1 MIGKYS
7 DEMTFD
13 YIMNR
18 MLESVPDTVDKR
30 EGSIIYDA
38 LAPAAAELV
47 KCYMELDVVMDE
59 TFVDTASLQYLMLR
73 CKERGVAI
81 QGETAAV
88 IEGVFTPSSVELTAG
103 LRFNCDEV
111 NYTITEKI
119 SAGHYKLEAE
129 TLGTVGNKYTGL
141 LLPIQTVNG
150 LDTAQI
156 AAVLIPAEDGDT
168 TDTLREKYYASIDG
182 EAFGGNVA
190 DYREKVNAITGVGG
204 VKVYPVWNG
213 GGTVKLTII
222 ASDYTAPSS
231 ELISKVQT
239 AIDPEGN
246 QGEGLGLAPIGHTVT
261 VAGARCADI
270 AITTNITFATGWAW
284 SSAQSQVESA
294 VKMYFAELAKV
305 WADSATTVVRISQI
319 ETHLLALDCVVD
331 VEDTTVNGS
340 VKNIELAADD
350 VRKKLQDYLP
360 PILLKTYEFPLL
372 CETEQPEI
380 DRLHDAADAVLDAQF
395 LSTAGEYAI
404 QRYEKIFGVVPQDTD
419 TLDERRFK
427 VLTRINTQLPFS
439 VRRLRQ
445 QLATLCGEDGYKLE
459 LDGDRYTLTVKVALT
474 AKRNQQ
480 AVEELL
486 ADIVPANMICTTSLL
501 YNQHADLTRF
511 THAQL
516 ALLTHFEIR
525 EEVLPDG
532 E

>member
-1 MIGKYS
+1 MIGRYS

-88 IEGVFTPSSVELTAG
+88 IEGVFTPSTVELSAG

-150 LDTAQI
+150 LETAQI

-204 VKVYPVWNG
+204 TKVYPVWNG

-222 ASDYTAPSS
+222 ASDFTAPST

-239 AIDPEGN
+239 AIDPEQN
-246 QGEGLGLAPIGHTVT
+246 HGEGLGLAPIGHSVTVT
-261 VAGARCADI
+261 GAKYADI
-270 AITTNITFATGWAW
+270 AITANVTFASGWNW
-284 SSAQSQVESA
+284 ENGKSQIVSAA
-294 VKMYFAELAKV
+294 NAYLDELCKA
-305 WADSATTVVRISQI
+305 WADSETTVVRISQI
-319 ETHLLALDCVVD
+319 ETHLLTADCVVD
-331 VEDTTVNGS
+331 VDGTTVNGDT
-340 VKNIELAADD
+340 KNIELAADEIP
-350 VRKKLQDYLP
+350 R
-360 PILLKTYEFPLL
+360 LKTIGGAP
-372 CETEQPEI
+372 
-380 DRLHDAADAVLDAQF
+380 
-395 LSTAGEYAI
+395 
-404 QRYEKIFGVVPQDTD
+404 
-419 TLDERRFK
+419 
-427 VLTRINTQLPFS
+427 
-439 VRRLRQ
+439 
-445 QLATLCGEDGYKLE
+445 
-459 LDGDRYTLTVKVALT
+459 
-474 AKRNQQ
+474 
-480 AVEELL
+480 
-486 ADIVPANMICTTSLL
+486 
-501 YNQHADLTRF
+501 
-511 THAQL
+511 
-516 ALLTHFEIR
+516 
-525 EEVLPDG
+525 
-532 E
+532 

>member
-38 LAPAAAELV
+38 LSPAAAELV

-150 LDTAQI
+150 LETAQI

-190 DYREKVNAITGVGG
+190 DYKEKVNAITGVGG

-222 ASDYTAPSS
+222 ASDFTAPST

-239 AIDPEGN
+239 AIDPEQN
-246 QGEGLGLAPIGHTVT
+246 HGEGMGLAPIGHTVT
-261 VAGARCADI
+261 VTGAKYADL
-270 AITTNITFATGWAW
+270 AITANVTFAAGWNWENGKSQLVSAANAYLNELCKEW
-284 SSAQSQVESA
+284 SEN
-294 VKMYFAELAKV
+294 K
-305 WADSATTVVRISQI
+305 TTVVRISQI
-319 ETHLLALDCVVD
+319 ETHLLTADCVVD
-331 VEDTTVNGS
+331 VDGTTVNGDT
-340 VKNIELAADD
+340 KNIELAAD
-350 VRKKLQDYLP
+350 
-360 PILLKTYEFPLL
+360 
-372 CETEQPEI
+372 EI
-380 DRLHDAADAVLDAQF
+380 PR
-395 LSTAGEYAI
+395 LSTIGGA
-404 QRYEKIFGVVPQDTD
+404 
-419 TLDERRFK
+419 
-427 VLTRINTQLPFS
+427 S
-439 VRRLRQ
+439 
-445 QLATLCGEDGYKLE
+445 
-459 LDGDRYTLTVKVALT
+459 
-474 AKRNQQ
+474 
-480 AVEELL
+480 
-486 ADIVPANMICTTSLL
+486 
-501 YNQHADLTRF
+501 
-511 THAQL
+511 
-516 ALLTHFEIR
+516 
-525 EEVLPDG
+525 
-532 E
+532 

>member
-88 IEGVFTPSSVELTAG
+88 IEGVFTPPSVELTAG

-119 SAGHYKLEAE
+119 SVGHYKLEAE

-150 LDTAQI
+150 LETAQI

-204 VKVYPVWNG
+204 VKAYPVWNG

-239 AIDPEGN
+239 AIDPEQN
-246 QGEGLGLAPIGHTVT
+246 HGEGLGLAPIGHTVT
-261 VAGARCADI
+261 VTGAKYADLT
-270 AITTNITFATGWAW
+270 ITANVTFAAGWNW
-284 SSAQSQVESA
+284 DNGKSQLVSAA
-294 VKMYFAELAKV
+294 NAYLDELRKN
-305 WADSATTVVRISQI
+305 WADSETTVVRISQI
-319 ETHLLALDCVVD
+319 ETHLLTADCVVD
-331 VEDTTVNGS
+331 VDGTTVNGDT
-340 VKNIELAADD
+340 KNIELAAD
-350 VRKKLQDYLP
+350 
-360 PILLKTYEFPLL
+360 
-372 CETEQPEI
+372 EI
-380 DRLHDAADAVLDAQF
+380 PR
-395 LSTAGEYAI
+395 LSTIGGA
-404 QRYEKIFGVVPQDTD
+404 
-419 TLDERRFK
+419 
-427 VLTRINTQLPFS
+427 S
-439 VRRLRQ
+439 
-445 QLATLCGEDGYKLE
+445 
-459 LDGDRYTLTVKVALT
+459 
-474 AKRNQQ
+474 
-480 AVEELL
+480 
-486 ADIVPANMICTTSLL
+486 
-501 YNQHADLTRF
+501 
-511 THAQL
+511 
-516 ALLTHFEIR
+516 
-525 EEVLPDG
+525 
-532 E
+532 

>member
-1 MIGKYS
+1 MIGRYS

-38 LAPAAAELV
+38 LAPAAAELA
-47 KCYMELDVVMDE
+47 KAYMELDVVMDE

-88 IEGVFTPSSVELTAG
+88 IEGVFTPPSVELTAG

-111 NYTITEKI
+111 NYVVTEKI

-129 TLGTVGNKYTGL
+129 TLGTVGNKYSGK
-141 LLPIQTVNG
+141 LLPIQTVTG

-168 TDTLREKYYASIDG
+168 T
-182 EAFGGNVA
+182 GNVA

-222 ASDYTAPSS
+222 ASDYTAPST

-239 AIDPEGN
+239 AIDPEQN
-246 QGEGLGLAPIGHTVT
+246 HGEGLGLAPIGHTVT
-261 VAGARCADI
+261 VTGARYADV
-270 AITTNITFATGWAW
+270 AITTNITIATGWAW

-294 VKMYFAELAKV
+294 VKTYFAELAKI

-340 VKNIELAADD
+340 VKNIELAAD
-350 VRKKLQDYLP
+350 
-360 PILLKTYEFPLL
+360 
-372 CETEQPEI
+372 EI
-380 DRLHDAADAVLDAQF
+380 PRLD
-395 LSTAGEYAI
+395 SIG
-404 QRYEKIFGVVPQDTD
+404 G
-419 TLDERRFK
+419 
-427 VLTRINTQLPFS
+427 
-439 VRRLRQ
+439 
-445 QLATLCGEDGYKLE
+445 AT
-459 LDGDRYTLTVKVALT
+459 
-474 AKRNQQ
+474 
-480 AVEELL
+480 
-486 ADIVPANMICTTSLL
+486 
-501 YNQHADLTRF
+501 
-511 THAQL
+511 
-516 ALLTHFEIR
+516 
-525 EEVLPDG
+525 
-532 E
+532 

>member
-38 LAPAAAELV
+38 LAPAAAELA
-47 KCYMELDVVMDE
+47 KTYMELDVVMDE

-150 LDTAQI
+150 LETAQI

-213 GGTVKLTII
+213 GGTVKLTVI

-239 AIDPEGN
+239 AIDPEQN
-246 QGEGLGLAPIGHTVT
+246 HGEGMGLAPIGHTVT
-261 VAGARCADI
+261 VAGAKYADLT
-270 AITTNITFATGWAW
+270 ITANVTFAAGWNW
-284 SSAQSQVESA
+284 ENGKSQLVSAA
-294 VKMYFAELAKV
+294 NAYLDELCKA
-305 WADSATTVVRISQI
+305 WADSETTVVRISQI
-319 ETHLLALDCVVD
+319 ETHLLTADCVVD
-331 VEDTTVNGS
+331 VDGTTVNGDT
-340 VKNIELAADD
+340 KNIELAAD
-350 VRKKLQDYLP
+350 
-360 PILLKTYEFPLL
+360 
-372 CETEQPEI
+372 EI
-380 DRLHDAADAVLDAQF
+380 PR
-395 LSTAGEYAI
+395 LSTIGGA
-404 QRYEKIFGVVPQDTD
+404 
-419 TLDERRFK
+419 
-427 VLTRINTQLPFS
+427 S
-439 VRRLRQ
+439 
-445 QLATLCGEDGYKLE
+445 
-459 LDGDRYTLTVKVALT
+459 
-474 AKRNQQ
+474 
-480 AVEELL
+480 
-486 ADIVPANMICTTSLL
+486 
-501 YNQHADLTRF
+501 
-511 THAQL
+511 
-516 ALLTHFEIR
+516 
-525 EEVLPDG
+525 
-532 E
+532 

>member
-1 MIGKYS
+1 MIGRYS

-59 TFVDTASLQYLMLR
+59 TFVDTASLQYLQLR

-88 IEGVFTPSSVELTAG
+88 IEGVFTPSSVELTSG

-111 NYTITEKI
+111 NYVVTEKI

-150 LDTAQI
+150 LETAQI

-222 ASDYTAPSS
+222 ASDFTAPSS

-261 VAGARCADI
+261 VTGAKYADLT
-270 AITTNITFATGWAW
+270 ITANVTFAAGWNW
-284 SSAQSQVESA
+284 ENGKSQLVSAA
-294 VKMYFAELAKV
+294 NAYLDELCKA
-305 WADSATTVVRISQI
+305 WADSETTVVRISQI
-319 ETHLLALDCVVD
+319 ETHLLTADCIVD
-331 VEDTTVNGS
+331 IDGTTVNGS
-340 VKNIELAADD
+340 TKNIELAADEIP
-350 VRKKLQDYLP
+350 R
-360 PILLKTYEFPLL
+360 LKTIGGAP
-372 CETEQPEI
+372 
-380 DRLHDAADAVLDAQF
+380 
-395 LSTAGEYAI
+395 
-404 QRYEKIFGVVPQDTD
+404 
-419 TLDERRFK
+419 
-427 VLTRINTQLPFS
+427 
-439 VRRLRQ
+439 
-445 QLATLCGEDGYKLE
+445 
-459 LDGDRYTLTVKVALT
+459 
-474 AKRNQQ
+474 
-480 AVEELL
+480 
-486 ADIVPANMICTTSLL
+486 
-501 YNQHADLTRF
+501 
-511 THAQL
+511 
-516 ALLTHFEIR
+516 
-525 EEVLPDG
+525 
-532 E
+532 

>member
-1 MIGKYS
+1 MIGRYS

-47 KCYMELDVVMDE
+47 KCYTELDVVMDE

-73 CKERGVAI
+73 CKERGVTI

-88 IEGVFTPSSVELTAG
+88 IEGVFTPSSLDLSAG

-111 NYTITEKI
+111 NYVVTEKI

-150 LDTAQI
+150 LETAQI

-182 EAFGGNVA
+182 EAFGGNVS

-222 ASDYTAPSS
+222 ASDFTAPSA
-231 ELISKVQT
+231 ELINKVQT

-261 VAGARCADI
+261 VTGAKYADLTV
-270 AITTNITFATGWAW
+270 AANVTFAAGWTW
-284 SSAQSQVESA
+284 TSAKSQIESA
-294 VKMYFAELAKV
+294 VRAYFSELAKA
-305 WADSATTVVRISQI
+305 WADTETTVVRISQV
-319 ETHLLALDCVVD
+319 ETHLLSVDCVVD
-331 VEDTTVNGS
+331 VDGTTLNGTA
-340 VKNIELAADD
+340 KNIELAAD
-350 VRKKLQDYLP
+350 
-360 PILLKTYEFPLL
+360 
-372 CETEQPEI
+372 EI
-380 DRLHDAADAVLDAQF
+380 PRLGNIGGA
-395 LSTAGEYAI
+395 
-404 QRYEKIFGVVPQDTD
+404 
-419 TLDERRFK
+419 
-427 VLTRINTQLPFS
+427 
-439 VRRLRQ
+439 
-445 QLATLCGEDGYKLE
+445 
-459 LDGDRYTLTVKVALT
+459 
-474 AKRNQQ
+474 
-480 AVEELL
+480 
-486 ADIVPANMICTTSLL
+486 
-501 YNQHADLTRF
+501 
-511 THAQL
+511 
-516 ALLTHFEIR
+516 
-525 EEVLPDG
+525 
-532 E
+532 

>member
-1 MIGKYS
+1 MIGRYS

-38 LAPAAAELV
+38 LSPAAAELV

-88 IEGVFTPSSVELTAG
+88 IEGVFTPPDLELTAG

-111 NYTITEKI
+111 NYVITEKI

-150 LDTAQI
+150 LETAQI

-204 VKVYPVWNG
+204 TKVYPVWNG

-239 AIDPEGN
+239 AIDPEQN
-246 QGEGLGLAPIGHTVT
+246 HGEGMGLAPIGHTVT
-261 VAGARCADI
+261 VTGAKYADLTITANVTFVAG
-270 AITTNITFATGWAW
+270 W
-284 SSAQSQVESA
+284 SWGNGKSQLVSAA
-294 VKMYFAELAKV
+294 NAYLDELRKT
-305 WADSATTVVRISQI
+305 WADSETTVVRISQI
-319 ETHLLALDCVVD
+319 ETHLLTADCVVD
-331 VEDTTVNGS
+331 VDGTTVNGDTR
-340 VKNIELAADD
+340 NIELAAD
-350 VRKKLQDYLP
+350 
-360 PILLKTYEFPLL
+360 
-372 CETEQPEI
+372 EI
-380 DRLHDAADAVLDAQF
+380 PRLA
-395 LSTAGEYAI
+395 
-404 QRYEKIFGVVPQDTD
+404 
-419 TLDERRFK
+419 
-427 VLTRINTQLPFS
+427 
-439 VRRLRQ
+439 
-445 QLATLCGEDGYKLE
+445 
-459 LDGDRYTLTVKVALT
+459 
-474 AKRNQQ
+474 
-480 AVEELL
+480 
-486 ADIVPANMICTTSLL
+486 
-501 YNQHADLTRF
+501 
-511 THAQL
+511 
-516 ALLTHFEIR
+516 EIGGA
-525 EEVLPDG
+525 P
-532 E
+532 

>member
-38 LAPAAAELV
+38 LSPAAAELV

-150 LDTAQI
+150 LETAQI

-168 TDTLREKYYASIDG
+168 TDTLRDKYYASIDG

-204 VKVYPVWNG
+204 TKVYPVWNG

-222 ASDYTAPSS
+222 ASDYTAPST

-239 AIDPEGN
+239 AIDPEQN
-246 QGEGLGLAPIGHTVT
+246 HGEGMGLAPIGHTVT
-261 VAGARCADI
+261 VTGAKYADLT
-270 AITTNITFATGWAW
+270 ITANVTFAAGWNW
-284 SSAQSQVESA
+284 ENGKSQLVSAA
-294 VKMYFAELAKV
+294 NAYLDELCKA
-305 WADSATTVVRISQI
+305 WADSETTVVRISQI
-319 ETHLLALDCVVD
+319 ETHLLTADCVVD
-331 VEDTTVNGS
+331 VDGTTVNGDTR
-340 VKNIELAADD
+340 NIELAAD
-350 VRKKLQDYLP
+350 
-360 PILLKTYEFPLL
+360 
-372 CETEQPEI
+372 EI
-380 DRLHDAADAVLDAQF
+380 PR
-395 LSTAGEYAI
+395 LSTIGGA
-404 QRYEKIFGVVPQDTD
+404 
-419 TLDERRFK
+419 
-427 VLTRINTQLPFS
+427 S
-439 VRRLRQ
+439 
-445 QLATLCGEDGYKLE
+445 
-459 LDGDRYTLTVKVALT
+459 
-474 AKRNQQ
+474 
-480 AVEELL
+480 
-486 ADIVPANMICTTSLL
+486 
-501 YNQHADLTRF
+501 
-511 THAQL
+511 
-516 ALLTHFEIR
+516 
-525 EEVLPDG
+525 
-532 E
+532 

>member
-1 MIGKYS
+1 MIGRYS

-38 LAPAAAELV
+38 LAPAAAELA
-47 KCYMELDVVMDE
+47 KAYMELDVVMDE

-150 LDTAQI
+150 LETAQI

-190 DYREKVNAITGVGG
+190 DYSEKVNAITGVGG

-222 ASDYTAPSS
+222 ASDFTAPST

-239 AIDPEGN
+239 AIDPEQN
-246 QGEGLGLAPIGHTVT
+246 HGEGLGLAPIGHTVT
-261 VAGARCADI
+261 VTGAKYADI
-270 AITTNITFATGWAW
+270 AITANVTFASGWNW
-284 SSAQSQVESA
+284 ENGKSQIVNA
-294 VKMYFAELAKV
+294 ANAYLNELCKA
-305 WADSATTVVRISQI
+305 WADSETTVVRISQI
-319 ETHLLALDCVVD
+319 ETHLLTADCVVD
-331 VEDTTVNGS
+331 VDGTTVNGDI
-340 VKNIELAADD
+340 KNIELAAD
-350 VRKKLQDYLP
+350 
-360 PILLKTYEFPLL
+360 
-372 CETEQPEI
+372 EI
-380 DRLHDAADAVLDAQF
+380 PR
-395 LSTAGEYAI
+395 LSTIGGA
-404 QRYEKIFGVVPQDTD
+404 
-419 TLDERRFK
+419 
-427 VLTRINTQLPFS
+427 S
-439 VRRLRQ
+439 
-445 QLATLCGEDGYKLE
+445 
-459 LDGDRYTLTVKVALT
+459 
-474 AKRNQQ
+474 
-480 AVEELL
+480 
-486 ADIVPANMICTTSLL
+486 
-501 YNQHADLTRF
+501 
-511 THAQL
+511 
-516 ALLTHFEIR
+516 
-525 EEVLPDG
+525 
-532 E
+532 

>member
-1 MIGKYS
+1 MIGRYS

-38 LAPAAAELV
+38 LSPAAAELV

-150 LDTAQI
+150 LETAQI

-222 ASDYTAPSS
+222 ASDFTAPST

-261 VAGARCADI
+261 VTGARCADLTI
-270 AITTNITFATGWAW
+270 AANVTFAAGWSW
-284 SSAQSQVESA
+284 GNGKSQLVSAA
-294 VKMYFAELAKV
+294 NAYLDELRKT
-305 WADSATTVVRISQI
+305 WADSETTVVRISQI
-319 ETHLLALDCVVD
+319 ETHLLTADCVVD
-331 VEDTTVNGS
+331 VDGTTVNGDTR
-340 VKNIELAADD
+340 NIELAAD
-350 VRKKLQDYLP
+350 
-360 PILLKTYEFPLL
+360 
-372 CETEQPEI
+372 EI
-380 DRLHDAADAVLDAQF
+380 PRLA
-395 LSTAGEYAI
+395 
-404 QRYEKIFGVVPQDTD
+404 
-419 TLDERRFK
+419 
-427 VLTRINTQLPFS
+427 
-439 VRRLRQ
+439 
-445 QLATLCGEDGYKLE
+445 
-459 LDGDRYTLTVKVALT
+459 
-474 AKRNQQ
+474 
-480 AVEELL
+480 
-486 ADIVPANMICTTSLL
+486 
-501 YNQHADLTRF
+501 
-511 THAQL
+511 
-516 ALLTHFEIR
+516 EIGGA
-525 EEVLPDG
+525 P
-532 E
+532 

>member
-1 MIGKYS
+1 MIGRYS

-47 KCYMELDVVMDE
+47 KCYMELDIVMDE

-150 LDTAQI
+150 LETAQI

-213 GGTVKLTII
+213 GGTVKLTVI

-239 AIDPEGN
+239 AIDPEQN
-246 QGEGLGLAPIGHTVT
+246 HGEGMGLAPIGHTVT
-261 VAGARCADI
+261 VTGAKYADLT
-270 AITTNITFATGWAW
+270 ITANVTFAAGWNW
-284 SSAQSQVESA
+284 ENGKSQLVSAA
-294 VKMYFAELAKV
+294 NAYLDELCKA
-305 WADSATTVVRISQI
+305 WADSETTVVRISQI
-319 ETHLLALDCVVD
+319 ETHLLTADCVVD
-331 VEDTTVNGS
+331 VDGTTVNGDT
-340 VKNIELAADD
+340 KNIELAAD
-350 VRKKLQDYLP
+350 
-360 PILLKTYEFPLL
+360 
-372 CETEQPEI
+372 EI
-380 DRLHDAADAVLDAQF
+380 PR
-395 LSTAGEYAI
+395 LSTIGGA
-404 QRYEKIFGVVPQDTD
+404 
-419 TLDERRFK
+419 
-427 VLTRINTQLPFS
+427 S
-439 VRRLRQ
+439 
-445 QLATLCGEDGYKLE
+445 
-459 LDGDRYTLTVKVALT
+459 
-474 AKRNQQ
+474 
-480 AVEELL
+480 
-486 ADIVPANMICTTSLL
+486 
-501 YNQHADLTRF
+501 
-511 THAQL
+511 
-516 ALLTHFEIR
+516 
-525 EEVLPDG
+525 
-532 E
+532 

>member
-1 MIGKYS
+1 MIGRYS

-18 MLESVPDTVDKR
+18 MLEPVPDTVDKR

-88 IEGVFTPSSVELTAG
+88 IEGVFTPPSVELTAG

-150 LDTAQI
+150 LETAQI

-222 ASDYTAPSS
+222 ASDFTAPSA
-231 ELISKVQT
+231 ELISRVQT
-239 AIDPEGN
+239 EIDPETN
-246 QGEGLGLAPIGHTVT
+246 HGEGLGIAPIGHTVT
-261 VAGARCADI
+261 VVGVTGQPVEIR
-270 AITTNITFATGWAW
+270 TNITFVSGWGWDA
-284 SSAQSQVESA
+284 ARSQIEEA
-294 VKMYFAELAKV
+294 VNAYFAELAEG
-305 WADSATTVVRISQI
+305 WQDAEATIVRISQI
-319 ETHLLALDCVVD
+319 ETRLLDLSCVLDIA
-331 VEDTTVNGS
+331 DTTLDGQA
-340 VKNIELAADD
+340 KNLQIAADSIP
-350 VRKKLQDYLP
+350 VLG
-360 PILLKTYEFPLL
+360 
-372 CETEQPEI
+372 EI
-380 DRLHDAADAVLDAQF
+380 GGI
-395 LSTAGEYAI
+395 T
-404 QRYEKIFGVVPQDTD
+404 
-419 TLDERRFK
+419 
-427 VLTRINTQLPFS
+427 
-439 VRRLRQ
+439 
-445 QLATLCGEDGYKLE
+445 
-459 LDGDRYTLTVKVALT
+459 
-474 AKRNQQ
+474 
-480 AVEELL
+480 
-486 ADIVPANMICTTSLL
+486 
-501 YNQHADLTRF
+501 
-511 THAQL
+511 
-516 ALLTHFEIR
+516 
-525 EEVLPDG
+525 
-532 E
+532 

>member
-1 MIGKYS
+1 MIGRYS

-88 IEGVFTPSSVELTAG
+88 IEGVFTPSSVELSAG

-222 ASDYTAPSS
+222 ASDFTAPSA
-231 ELISKVQT
+231 ELINKVQT
-239 AIDPEGN
+239 AIDPEQN
-246 QGEGLGLAPIGHTVT
+246 HGEGLGLAPIGHTVT
-261 VAGARCADI
+261 VTGAKYADL
-270 AITTNITFATGWAW
+270 AVAANITFAAGWNW
-284 SSAQSQVESA
+284 ENGKSQLVSAA
-294 VKMYFAELAKV
+294 NAYLDELCKA
-305 WADSATTVVRISQI
+305 WADSETTVVRISQI
-319 ETHLLALDCVVD
+319 ETHLLTADCVVD
-331 VEDTTVNGS
+331 VDGTTVNGDT
-340 VKNIELAADD
+340 KNIELAAD
-350 VRKKLQDYLP
+350 
-360 PILLKTYEFPLL
+360 
-372 CETEQPEI
+372 EI
-380 DRLHDAADAVLDAQF
+380 PR
-395 LSTAGEYAI
+395 LSTIGGA
-404 QRYEKIFGVVPQDTD
+404 
-419 TLDERRFK
+419 
-427 VLTRINTQLPFS
+427 S
-439 VRRLRQ
+439 
-445 QLATLCGEDGYKLE
+445 
-459 LDGDRYTLTVKVALT
+459 
-474 AKRNQQ
+474 
-480 AVEELL
+480 
-486 ADIVPANMICTTSLL
+486 
-501 YNQHADLTRF
+501 
-511 THAQL
+511 
-516 ALLTHFEIR
+516 
-525 EEVLPDG
+525 
-532 E
+532 

>member
-1 MIGKYS
+1 MIGRYS

-150 LDTAQI
+150 LETAQI

-190 DYREKVNAITGVGG
+190 DYKEKVNAITGVGG

-222 ASDYTAPSS
+222 ASDFTAPST
-231 ELISKVQT
+231 ELISRVQT
-239 AIDPEGN
+239 AIDPEQN
-246 QGEGLGLAPIGHTVT
+246 HGEGMGLAPIGHTVT
-261 VAGARCADI
+261 VTGAKYADLT
-270 AITTNITFATGWAW
+270 ITANVTFAAGWNW
-284 SSAQSQVESA
+284 DNGKSQLVSAA
-294 VKMYFAELAKV
+294 NAYLDELCKA
-305 WADSATTVVRISQI
+305 WADSETTVVRISQI
-319 ETHLLALDCVVD
+319 ETHLLTADCIVD
-331 VEDTTVNGS
+331 IDGTTVNGS
-340 VKNIELAADD
+340 TKNIELAADEIP
-350 VRKKLQDYLP
+350 R
-360 PILLKTYEFPLL
+360 LKT
-372 CETEQPEI
+372 I
-380 DRLHDAADAVLDAQF
+380 GGA
-395 LSTAGEYAI
+395 
-404 QRYEKIFGVVPQDTD
+404 
-419 TLDERRFK
+419 
-427 VLTRINTQLPFS
+427 
-439 VRRLRQ
+439 
-445 QLATLCGEDGYKLE
+445 
-459 LDGDRYTLTVKVALT
+459 
-474 AKRNQQ
+474 
-480 AVEELL
+480 
-486 ADIVPANMICTTSLL
+486 
-501 YNQHADLTRF
+501 
-511 THAQL
+511 
-516 ALLTHFEIR
+516 
-525 EEVLPDG
+525 
-532 E
+532 

>member
-38 LAPAAAELV
+38 LSPAAAELA
-47 KCYMELDVVMDE
+47 KAYMELDVVMDE

-88 IEGVFTPSSVELTAG
+88 IEGVFTPSNIELSAG

-150 LDTAQI
+150 LETAQI

-222 ASDYTAPSS
+222 ASDFTAPST

-261 VAGARCADI
+261 VTGARYADLTVAANVTCA
-270 AITTNITFATGWAW
+270 AGWSW
-284 SSAQSQVESA
+284 DNGKSQLVSAA
-294 VKMYFAELAKV
+294 NAYLDELRKN
-305 WADSATTVVRISQI
+305 WADSETTVVRISQI
-319 ETHLLALDCVVD
+319 ETHLLTADCVVD
-331 VEDTTVNGS
+331 VDGTTVNGDT
-340 VKNIELAADD
+340 KNIELAAD
-350 VRKKLQDYLP
+350 
-360 PILLKTYEFPLL
+360 
-372 CETEQPEI
+372 EI
-380 DRLHDAADAVLDAQF
+380 PR
-395 LSTAGEYAI
+395 LSTIGGA
-404 QRYEKIFGVVPQDTD
+404 P
-419 TLDERRFK
+419 
-427 VLTRINTQLPFS
+427 
-439 VRRLRQ
+439 
-445 QLATLCGEDGYKLE
+445 
-459 LDGDRYTLTVKVALT
+459 
-474 AKRNQQ
+474 
-480 AVEELL
+480 
-486 ADIVPANMICTTSLL
+486 
-501 YNQHADLTRF
+501 
-511 THAQL
+511 
-516 ALLTHFEIR
+516 
-525 EEVLPDG
+525 
-532 E
+532 

>member
-38 LAPAAAELV
+38 LSPAAAELV

-150 LDTAQI
+150 LETAQI

-204 VKVYPVWNG
+204 TKVYPVWNG

-222 ASDYTAPSS
+222 ASDYTAPST

-239 AIDPEGN
+239 AIDPEQN
-246 QGEGLGLAPIGHTVT
+246 HGEGMGLAPIGHTVT
-261 VAGARCADI
+261 VTGAKYADLT
-270 AITTNITFATGWAW
+270 ITANVTFAAGWNW
-284 SSAQSQVESA
+284 ENGKSQLVSAA
-294 VKMYFAELAKV
+294 NAYLDELCKA
-305 WADSATTVVRISQI
+305 WADSETTVVRISQI
-319 ETHLLALDCVVD
+319 ETHLLTADCVVD
-331 VEDTTVNGS
+331 VDGTTVNGDTR
-340 VKNIELAADD
+340 NIELAAD
-350 VRKKLQDYLP
+350 
-360 PILLKTYEFPLL
+360 
-372 CETEQPEI
+372 EI
-380 DRLHDAADAVLDAQF
+380 PR
-395 LSTAGEYAI
+395 LSTIGGA
-404 QRYEKIFGVVPQDTD
+404 
-419 TLDERRFK
+419 
-427 VLTRINTQLPFS
+427 S
-439 VRRLRQ
+439 
-445 QLATLCGEDGYKLE
+445 
-459 LDGDRYTLTVKVALT
+459 
-474 AKRNQQ
+474 
-480 AVEELL
+480 
-486 ADIVPANMICTTSLL
+486 
-501 YNQHADLTRF
+501 
-511 THAQL
+511 
-516 ALLTHFEIR
+516 
-525 EEVLPDG
+525 
-532 E
+532 

>member
-1 MIGKYS
+1 MIGRYS

-88 IEGVFTPSSVELTAG
+88 IEGVFTPSSVELIAG

-111 NYTITEKI
+111 NYVVTEKI

-150 LDTAQI
+150 LETAQI

-190 DYREKVNAITGVGG
+190 DYREKVNAIPGVGG

-222 ASDYTAPSS
+222 ASDFTAPST
-231 ELISKVQT
+231 ELLSKVQT
-239 AIDPEGN
+239 AIDPEQN
-246 QGEGLGLAPIGHTVT
+246 HGEGMGLAPIGHTVT
-261 VAGARCADI
+261 VTGAKYADLT
-270 AITTNITFATGWAW
+270 ITANVTFAAGWNW
-284 SSAQSQVESA
+284 DNGKSQLVSAA
-294 VKMYFAELAKV
+294 NAYLDELRKT
-305 WADSATTVVRISQI
+305 WADSETTVVRISQI
-319 ETHLLALDCVVD
+319 ETHLLTADCVVD
-331 VEDTTVNGS
+331 VDGTTVNGDT
-340 VKNIELAADD
+340 KNIELAAD
-350 VRKKLQDYLP
+350 
-360 PILLKTYEFPLL
+360 
-372 CETEQPEI
+372 EI
-380 DRLHDAADAVLDAQF
+380 PR
-395 LSTAGEYAI
+395 LSTIGGA
-404 QRYEKIFGVVPQDTD
+404 
-419 TLDERRFK
+419 
-427 VLTRINTQLPFS
+427 S
-439 VRRLRQ
+439 
-445 QLATLCGEDGYKLE
+445 
-459 LDGDRYTLTVKVALT
+459 
-474 AKRNQQ
+474 
-480 AVEELL
+480 
-486 ADIVPANMICTTSLL
+486 
-501 YNQHADLTRF
+501 
-511 THAQL
+511 
-516 ALLTHFEIR
+516 
-525 EEVLPDG
+525 
-532 E
+532 

>member
-1 MIGKYS
+1 MIGRYS

-18 MLESVPDTVDKR
+18 MLESVSDTVDKR

-38 LAPAAAELV
+38 LAPAAAELA

-88 IEGVFTPSSVELTAG
+88 IEGVFTPSNIELSAG

-111 NYTITEKI
+111 NYVVTEKI

-150 LDTAQI
+150 LETAQI

-213 GGTVKLTII
+213 GGTVKLTVI
-222 ASDYTAPSS
+222 ASDFTAPST

-239 AIDPEGN
+239 AIDPEQN
-246 QGEGLGLAPIGHTVT
+246 HGEGLGLAPIGHTVT
-261 VAGARCADI
+261 VTGAKYADLT
-270 AITTNITFATGWAW
+270 ITANVTFAAGWNW
-284 SSAQSQVESA
+284 DNGKSQLVSAA
-294 VKMYFAELAKV
+294 NAYLNELCKA
-305 WADSATTVVRISQI
+305 WADSETTVVRISQI
-319 ETHLLALDCVVD
+319 ETHLLTADCVVD
-331 VEDTTVNGS
+331 VDGTTVNGDT
-340 VKNIELAADD
+340 KNIELAAD
-350 VRKKLQDYLP
+350 
-360 PILLKTYEFPLL
+360 
-372 CETEQPEI
+372 EI
-380 DRLHDAADAVLDAQF
+380 PR
-395 LSTAGEYAI
+395 LSTIGGA
-404 QRYEKIFGVVPQDTD
+404 
-419 TLDERRFK
+419 
-427 VLTRINTQLPFS
+427 S
-439 VRRLRQ
+439 
-445 QLATLCGEDGYKLE
+445 
-459 LDGDRYTLTVKVALT
+459 
-474 AKRNQQ
+474 
-480 AVEELL
+480 
-486 ADIVPANMICTTSLL
+486 
-501 YNQHADLTRF
+501 
-511 THAQL
+511 
-516 ALLTHFEIR
+516 
-525 EEVLPDG
+525 
-532 E
+532 

>member
-1 MIGKYS
+1 MIGRYS

-150 LDTAQI
+150 LETAQI

-190 DYREKVNAITGVGG
+190 DYKDKTNAITGVGG

-213 GGTVKLTII
+213 GGTVKLTVI
-222 ASDYTAPSS
+222 ASDFTAPST

-239 AIDPEGN
+239 AIDPEQN
-246 QGEGLGLAPIGHTVT
+246 HGEGLGLAPIGHTVT
-261 VAGARCADI
+261 VTGAKYADLT
-270 AITTNITFATGWAW
+270 ITANVTFAAGWNW
-284 SSAQSQVESA
+284 ENGKSQLVSAA
-294 VKMYFAELAKV
+294 NAYLDELCKA
-305 WADSATTVVRISQI
+305 WADSETTVVRISQI
-319 ETHLLALDCVVD
+319 ETHLLTADCVVD
-331 VEDTTVNGS
+331 VDGTTVNGDT
-340 VKNIELAADD
+340 KNIELAAD
-350 VRKKLQDYLP
+350 
-360 PILLKTYEFPLL
+360 
-372 CETEQPEI
+372 EI
-380 DRLHDAADAVLDAQF
+380 PR
-395 LSTAGEYAI
+395 LSTIGGA
-404 QRYEKIFGVVPQDTD
+404 
-419 TLDERRFK
+419 
-427 VLTRINTQLPFS
+427 S
-439 VRRLRQ
+439 
-445 QLATLCGEDGYKLE
+445 
-459 LDGDRYTLTVKVALT
+459 
-474 AKRNQQ
+474 
-480 AVEELL
+480 
-486 ADIVPANMICTTSLL
+486 
-501 YNQHADLTRF
+501 
-511 THAQL
+511 
-516 ALLTHFEIR
+516 
-525 EEVLPDG
+525 
-532 E
+532 

>member
-1 MIGKYS
+1 MIGRYS

-111 NYTITEKI
+111 NYVVTEKI

-129 TLGTVGNKYTGL
+129 TPGL

-150 LDTAQI
+150 LDTASI

-222 ASDYTAPSS
+222 ASDFTAPST

-239 AIDPEGN
+239 AIDPEQN
-246 QGEGLGLAPIGHTVT
+246 HGEGLGLAPIGHTVT
-261 VAGARCADI
+261 VASARYADI
-270 AITTNITFATGWAW
+270 AIATNITFATGWAW

-331 VEDTTVNGS
+331 VEDTTINGS
-340 VKNIELAADD
+340 VKNIELAAD
-350 VRKKLQDYLP
+350 
-360 PILLKTYEFPLL
+360 
-372 CETEQPEI
+372 EI
-380 DRLHDAADAVLDAQF
+380 PRL
-395 LSTAGEYAI
+395 SSIG
-404 QRYEKIFGVVPQDTD
+404 G
-419 TLDERRFK
+419 
-427 VLTRINTQLPFS
+427 
-439 VRRLRQ
+439 
-445 QLATLCGEDGYKLE
+445 AT
-459 LDGDRYTLTVKVALT
+459 
-474 AKRNQQ
+474 
-480 AVEELL
+480 
-486 ADIVPANMICTTSLL
+486 
-501 YNQHADLTRF
+501 
-511 THAQL
+511 
-516 ALLTHFEIR
+516 
-525 EEVLPDG
+525 
-532 E
+532 

>member
-1 MIGKYS
+1 MIGRYS

-13 YIMNR
+13 FIMNR

-38 LAPAAAELV
+38 LSPAAAELA

-88 IEGVFTPSSVELTAG
+88 IEGVFTPSSVELSAG

-111 NYTITEKI
+111 NYVVTEKI

-129 TLGTVGNKYTGL
+129 TLGTAGNKYTGL

-150 LDTAQI
+150 LETASI

-222 ASDYTAPSS
+222 ASDYTAPS
-231 ELISKVQT
+231 ETLIDKVQT
-239 AIDPEGN
+239 EIDPEGN

-261 VAGARCADI
+261 VTGAKYSDI
-270 AITTNITFATGWAW
+270 AITANVTFASGWTWENSKSQLTNAVNTYFDELCKEW
-284 SSAQSQVESA
+284 SEN
-294 VKMYFAELAKV
+294 E
-305 WADSATTVVRISQI
+305 TTIVRISQI
-319 ETHLLALDCVVD
+319 ETHLLTADCVVD
-331 VEDTTVNGS
+331 IDSTTINGTA
-340 VKNIELAADD
+340 KNIELAADEIP
-350 VRKKLQDYLP
+350 R
-360 PILLKTYEFPLL
+360 LKT
-372 CETEQPEI
+372 I
-380 DRLHDAADAVLDAQF
+380 GGA
-395 LSTAGEYAI
+395 S
-404 QRYEKIFGVVPQDTD
+404 
-419 TLDERRFK
+419 
-427 VLTRINTQLPFS
+427 
-439 VRRLRQ
+439 
-445 QLATLCGEDGYKLE
+445 
-459 LDGDRYTLTVKVALT
+459 
-474 AKRNQQ
+474 
-480 AVEELL
+480 
-486 ADIVPANMICTTSLL
+486 
-501 YNQHADLTRF
+501 
-511 THAQL
+511 
-516 ALLTHFEIR
+516 
-525 EEVLPDG
+525 
-532 E
+532 

>member
-38 LAPAAAELV
+38 LSPAAAELA
-47 KCYMELDVVMDE
+47 KAYMELDVVMDE

-73 CKERGVAI
+73 CKERGVTI

-141 LLPIQTVNG
+141 LLPIQTVSG
-150 LDTAQI
+150 LETAQI

-190 DYREKVNAITGVGG
+190 DYKEKVNAITGVGG
-204 VKVYPVWNG
+204 VKVYPVWAG

-222 ASDYTAPSS
+222 ASDFTAPSS
-231 ELISKVQT
+231 ELISKVQS

-246 QGEGLGLAPIGHTVT
+246 QGEA
-261 VAGARCADI
+261 
-270 AITTNITFATGWAW
+270 
-284 SSAQSQVESA
+284 SALRRS
-294 VKMYFAELAKV
+294 
-305 WADSATTVVRISQI
+305 
-319 ETHLLALDCVVD
+319 
-331 VEDTTVNGS
+331 DT
-340 VKNIELAADD
+340 
-350 VRKKLQDYLP
+350 R
-360 PILLKTYEFPLL
+360 
-372 CETEQPEI
+372 
-380 DRLHDAADAVLDAQF
+380 
-395 LSTAGEYAI
+395 
-404 QRYEKIFGVVPQDTD
+404 
-419 TLDERRFK
+419 
-427 VLTRINTQLPFS
+427 
-439 VRRLRQ
+439 
-445 QLATLCGEDGYKLE
+445 
-459 LDGDRYTLTVKVALT
+459 
-474 AKRNQQ
+474 
-480 AVEELL
+480 
-486 ADIVPANMICTTSLL
+486 
-501 YNQHADLTRF
+501 
-511 THAQL
+511 
-516 ALLTHFEIR
+516 
-525 EEVLPDG
+525 
-532 E
+532 

>member
-1 MIGKYS
+1 MIGRYS

-47 KCYMELDVVMDE
+47 KCYTELDVVMDE

-88 IEGVFTPSSVELTAG
+88 IEGVFTPSNIELSAG

-111 NYTITEKI
+111 NYVVTEKI

-129 TLGTVGNKYTGL
+129 TLGTVGNKYSGL
-141 LLPIQTVNG
+141 LLPIQNVNG
-150 LDTAQI
+150 LETAQI

-222 ASDYTAPSS
+222 ASDFTAPST

-246 QGEGLGLAPIGHTVT
+246 QGEGLGFAPIGHTVT
-261 VAGARCADI
+261 VTGAKYADLT
-270 AITTNITFATGWAW
+270 ITANVTFAAGWNW
-284 SSAQSQVESA
+284 ENGKSQLVSAA
-294 VKMYFAELAKV
+294 NAYLDELCKA
-305 WADSATTVVRISQI
+305 WADSETTVVRISQI
-319 ETHLLALDCVVD
+319 ETHLLTADCIVD
-331 VEDTTVNGS
+331 IDGTTVNGS
-340 VKNIELAADD
+340 TKNIELAADEIP
-350 VRKKLQDYLP
+350 R
-360 PILLKTYEFPLL
+360 LKT
-372 CETEQPEI
+372 I
-380 DRLHDAADAVLDAQF
+380 GGA
-395 LSTAGEYAI
+395 
-404 QRYEKIFGVVPQDTD
+404 
-419 TLDERRFK
+419 
-427 VLTRINTQLPFS
+427 
-439 VRRLRQ
+439 
-445 QLATLCGEDGYKLE
+445 
-459 LDGDRYTLTVKVALT
+459 
-474 AKRNQQ
+474 
-480 AVEELL
+480 
-486 ADIVPANMICTTSLL
+486 
-501 YNQHADLTRF
+501 
-511 THAQL
+511 
-516 ALLTHFEIR
+516 
-525 EEVLPDG
+525 
-532 E
+532 